1 MSTDQSLP
9 IRLPEDVKSAAN
21 IAGIIPSNQP
31 IQLLHF
37 NATTNTDDIQLLQ
50 LTSDITE
57 SLKNG
62 QRYDGTVVYWYSG
75 ILVQWYT
82 GTVVYWYSG
91 ILVQWYTGTVVFW
104 YVYSS
109 VY

>member
-50 LTSDITE
+50 LTCDITE

-62 QRYDGTVVYWYSG
+62 QRYDGTVVYWY
-75 ILVQWYT
+75 
-82 GTVVYWYSG
+82 
-91 ILVQWYTGTVVFW
+91 
-104 YVYSS
+104 VYSS
-109 VY
+109 IY